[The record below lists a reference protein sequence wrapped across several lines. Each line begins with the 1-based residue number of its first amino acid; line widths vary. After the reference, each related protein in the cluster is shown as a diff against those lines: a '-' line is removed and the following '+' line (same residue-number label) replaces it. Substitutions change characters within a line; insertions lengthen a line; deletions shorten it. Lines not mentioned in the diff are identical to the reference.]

1 MAEISNNRVN
11 EHAEERDD
19 ELSLLDIGVV
29 LAENAVLLVAGPII
43 GAIIALAITLALPP
57 IYGST
62 SLLRLSGT
70 DAAVMKSVDVLGP
83 VIDELKLQSSEPYDA
98 VIQRVSSQV
107 IATFDIKKGL
117 LKLSTQAETPEA
129 AQLLN
134 TKVQDSFKRFSLPKG
149 RSLESV
155 EEQLRITQ
163 GTVDELRSGAER
175 LRKSLDKVN
184 PGTEAE
190 AMTRSYVTM
199 IEQRDARQKQLFD
212 LKAALKGFGEEVII
226 QRATLPTAP
235 VASKRL
241 LVTLMAAVLSGFA
254 CLLFVFT
261 RNGLR
266 SVKNSPP
273 ELKKV
278 QRIQSALGFSPR
290 RVL

>member
-19 ELSLLDIGVV
+19 EVSLLDVGVV

-43 GAIIALAITLALPP
+43 GGAIALLITLALPP
-57 IYGST
+57 IYEST
-62 SLLRLSGT
+62 SFLRLSEA
-70 DAAVMKSVDVLGP
+70 DASVMKSVDVLKP
-83 VIDELKLQSSEPYDA
+83 VIDALQLQRSDPFDTA
-98 VIQRVSSQV
+98 IKRVSSQ
-107 IATFDIKKGL
+107 ITLTSSKKDGL
-117 LKLSTQAETPEA
+117 LKISSQGETPEA

-134 TKVQDSFKRFSLPKG
+134 TKIQDSFKRFSLPKG

-163 GTVDELRSGAER
+163 GTVDELRSGAAR
-175 LRKSLDKVN
+175 LSKSLDKVN

-235 VASKRL
+235 VGPKRL

>member
-1 MAEISNNRVN
+1 MAETSNNRVS
-11 EHAEERDD
+11 EHTEERDD

-29 LAENAVLLVAGPII
+29 LAENAGLLVAGPII
-43 GAIIALAITLALPP
+43 GAVIALVITLTLPP
-57 IYGST
+57 RYEST
-62 SLLRLSGT
+62 SLLRLSET
-70 DAAVMKSVDVLGP
+70 DAAVMKSVDVLKP
-83 VIDELKLQSSEPYDA
+83 VIDELKLQRGDPFDTT
-98 VIQRVSSQV
+98 IKRVSSQIV
-107 IATFDIKKGL
+107 PTFSKKEGL
-117 LKLSTQAETPEA
+117 LKFSSQAETPEA
-129 AQLLN
+129 AQVLN

-149 RSLESV
+149 RALESI
-155 EEQLRITQ
+155 EEQLRITH
-163 GTVDELRSGAER
+163 GTVDELRSGADR

-212 LKAALKGFGEEVII
+212 LKAALKGSGEEVII

-235 VASKRL
+235 VSPKRL
-241 LVTLMAAVLSGFA
+241 LLTLIAAVLSGFA
-254 CLLFVFT
+254 CLLFVLI

-278 QRIQSALGFSPR
+278 RRIQCALGFSPR
-290 RVL
+290 

>member
-19 ELSLLDIGVV
+19 EVSLLDIGVV

-43 GAIIALAITLALPP
+43 GGAIALLITLALPP
-57 IYGST
+57 IYEST
-62 SLLRLSGT
+62 SFLRLSEA
-70 DAAVMKSVDVLGP
+70 DASVMKSVDVLKP
-83 VIDELKLQSSEPYDA
+83 VIDELQLQRSDPFDTA
-98 VIQRVSSQV
+98 IKRVSSQ
-107 IATFDIKKGL
+107 ITLTFSKKDGL
-117 LKLSTQAETPEA
+117 LKFSSQGETPEA

-134 TKVQDSFKRFSLPKG
+134 TKIQDSFKRFSLPKG

-226 QRATLPTAP
+226 QRATLPTAQ
-235 VASKRL
+235 VARKRL
-241 LVTLMAAVLSGFA
+241 LVALMAAVLSGFA